1 MAMNIPHELRYTK
14 NHEWVR
20 AEVDGT
26 VTVGITWHAQ
36 DLLGDL
42 VYVGIPQ
49 IGKSFDKGHQ
59 CGVVESVKTASDI
72 YSPVAGEVVAVNAEL
87 ESNPER
93 INEDPY
99 GAWIFKLRPS
109 DPGEVSDLLAAAEYE
124 SLVLISAL
132 S

>member
-1 MAMNIPHELRYTK
+1 MNIPPDLRYTK

-20 AEVDGT
+20 SEADGT

-42 VYVGIPQ
+42 VYVGTPQ
-49 IGKSFDKGHQ
+49 IGKTFDKEQQ

-72 YSPVAGEVVAVNAEL
+72 YVPVAGEVVAVNAEL
-87 ESNPER
+87 ESKPEWV
-93 INEDPY
+93 NEDPY

-109 DPGEVSDLLAAAEYE
+109 NPDEVKDLLAASEYE
-124 SLVLISAL
+124 KLASTDN
-132 S
+132 

>member
-1 MAMNIPHELRYTK
+1 MNIPPELRYTK

-20 AEVDGT
+20 PEADGT

-42 VYVGIPQ
+42 VYVGTPQ
-49 IGKSFDKGHQ
+49 IGKTFDKEQQ

-87 ESNPER
+87 ETNPER
-93 INEDPY
+93 VNEDSY
-99 GAWIFKLRPS
+99 TAWIFKLKPS
-109 DPGEVSDLLAAAEYE
+109 NPDEVKYLLTAPEYE
-124 SLVLISAL
+124 KLASTED
-132 S
+132 

>member
-1 MAMNIPHELRYTK
+1 MNIPPELRYTK

-20 AEVDGT
+20 SEADGT

-42 VYVGIPQ
+42 VYVGTPK
-49 IGKSFDKGHQ
+49 IGQTFDNEQK

-72 YSPVAGEVVAVNAEL
+72 YAPVAGEVVAVNAQL

-93 INEDPY
+93 VNEDPY
-99 GAWIFKLRPS
+99 AAWIFKLRPS
-109 DPGEVSDLLAAAEYE
+109 NPDEVNDLLSAPEYGK
-124 SLVLISAL
+124 LAL
-132 S
+132 TKD